1 MLLWIEQA
9 MIDVVLCAS
18 SVSMFALLPILM
30 VPPYLGFVVWASA
43 APASGPGAGQADRRP
58 AERAKDGA
66 AVHFLLHELVD
77 DFESVS
83 RGHEDP
89 PPV

>member
-1 MLLWIEQA
+1 MLLNA
-9 MIDVVLCAS
+9 
-18 SVSMFALLPILM
+18 PILM
-30 VPPYLGFVVWASA
+30 VPPDFGFGRLSHRGRAERTR
-43 APASGPGAGQADRRP
+43 AGQAHGRP

-66 AVHFLLHELVD
+66 AVHLVLHELVD